1 MLFSA
6 IRWGVATALLAVAF
20 ACMGSTTAFCP
31 MAAEERGDSSC
42 VTLIVDGMM
51 KSRSGAT

>member
-1 MLFSA
+1 MFASL
-6 IRWGVATALLAVAF
+6 TLLA
-20 ACMGSTTAFCP
+20 TTLTTPGQNRAGLHP
-31 MAAEERGDSSC
+31 AS

>member
-1 MLFSA
+1 
-6 IRWGVATALLAVAF
+6 
-20 ACMGSTTAFCP
+20 

>member
-1 MLFSA
+1 MLFPA

-20 ACMGSTTAFCP
+20 ACVGSTTAFCP